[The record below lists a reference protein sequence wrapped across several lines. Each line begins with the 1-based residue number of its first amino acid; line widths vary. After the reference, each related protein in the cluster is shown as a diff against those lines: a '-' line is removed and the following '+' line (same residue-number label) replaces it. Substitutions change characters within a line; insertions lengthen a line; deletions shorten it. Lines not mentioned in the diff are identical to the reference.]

1 MRTRAWCLLG
11 LLGMGMSGCATLSP
25 AERAQRVSATNKE
38 RARLFTEE
46 VYNQKRLER
55 IPEYVAADYVD
66 RSEDAPREL
75 RGPDV
80 VRTQAEAGF
89 ALFPDL
95 RFELLHVLAEDDW
108 VLVRW
113 RAVGTDAKGPPAAD
127 GKPRPVTLQGDSLY
141 RLRDGRFVESWD
153 LTDRLSPLLQR
164 GYKVVPPEP

>member
-1 MRTRAWCLLG
+1 MRLRAGWAVLG
-11 LLGMGMSGCATLSP
+11 LVGMTGCATVSP
-25 AERAQRVSATNKE
+25 AERAQRVVAANKE

-66 RSEDAPREL
+66 RSEGAPEAL
-75 RGPDV
+75 RGPEV

-108 VLVRW
+108 VMVRW
-113 RAVGTDAKGPPAAD
+113 RAVGTDTQGPVADD
-127 GKPRPVTLQGDSLY
+127 GKPRTVTLQGDSLY

-164 GYKVVPPEP
+164 GYKVVPPTP